1 MELDNNISDYYCL
14 RDFHRNQNTVRP
26 VIARVNRDD
35 FELGISLIKAGAS
48 SVVPCDEQNHESWI
62 EKIKKYSK
70 TAENGEDHGSYVFA
84 DPSSRKLLALTQKVA
99 KADVAVLLYGSTGTG
114 KEVMAKVIHESSS
127 RHSGPFIAFNC
138 AAIPESLVEDMLF
151 GHEKDPLQEQLHL
164 SLVFLSKLKAEQYF

>member
-1 MELDNNISDYYCL
+1 M
-14 RDFHRNQNTVRP
+14 
-26 VIARVNRDD
+26 IARVNRDD

-62 EKIKKYSK
+62 EKIKKYSQK
-70 TAENGEDHGSYVFA
+70 AENGEDHGSYVFA

-151 GHEKDPLQEQLHL
+151 GHEKGSFTGATSSQPGLFEQAQGGTVFLDEIGEMPINLQVKLLRVLQE
-164 SLVFLSKLKAEQYF
+164 KE